1 MSGGHFDYNQ
11 YKIDQIACDIEQ
23 LIIYNDSTKKD
34 EFGNDIGNHFLPKT
48 IERLKEALHTLRLA
62 YAYAHRI
69 DWLVSGDDNEDNF
82 HKRLEHDLER
92 VKEENEDDEF

>member
-23 LIIYNDSTKKD
+23 FIYDNEEDNDRYTA
-34 EFGNDIGNHFLPKT
+34 ET
-48 IERLKEALHTLRLA
+48 IERFKEAVHTLRLA

-69 DWLVSGDDNEDNF
+69 DWLLSGDDSEDNF

-92 VKEENEDDEF
+92 VKEENEDDQF